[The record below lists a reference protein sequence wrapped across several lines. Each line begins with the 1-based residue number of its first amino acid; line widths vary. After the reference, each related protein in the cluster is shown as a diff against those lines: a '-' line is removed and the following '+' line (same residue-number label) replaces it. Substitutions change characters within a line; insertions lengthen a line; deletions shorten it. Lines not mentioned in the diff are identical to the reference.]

1 MAKKNKTEKFRSK
14 IGGQALIEGIM
25 MRGIGRSAMACRL
38 PDGTIDV
45 ETWEN
50 KNGKNAPWYTKVPFL
65 RGSVNMIIS
74 LADGYKCLTKSME
87 KQGDEYVGESETK
100 FEKWLEEKLG
110 DKLMPVLTVISG
122 ILGVA
127 LTLVLFLWLPSF
139 ISEFLRPIIS
149 GIPYETLKQAT
160 ESGTPVDMP
169 SYVTPVMVTI
179 EGIIKMI
186 IFVLYLY
193 ITSKMSDMRTMYKYH
208 GAEHKTIACYEAG
221 EELTVE
227 NVKKHPRFHKRCGT
241 SFIVLTLI
249 VSIIAGSFIK
259 YDNVIQRMGYR
270 ILLLPLIVGVS
281 YELIKIAGR
290 HDNIITAII
299 SAPGLWLQRITTN
312 EPDEKQ
318 IECAIEALKPCIPD
332 DKEDDKW

>member
-1 MAKKNKTEKFRSK
+1 
-14 IGGQALIEGIM
+14 
-25 MRGIGRSAMACRL
+25 
-38 PDGTIDV
+38 
-45 ETWEN
+45 
-50 KNGKNAPWYTKVPFL
+50 
-65 RGSVNMIIS
+65 
-74 LADGYKCLTKSME
+74 
-87 KQGDEYVGESETK
+87 
-100 FEKWLEEKLG
+100 
-110 DKLMPVLTVISG
+110 
-122 ILGVA
+122 
-127 LTLVLFLWLPSF
+127 
-139 ISEFLRPIIS
+139 
-149 GIPYETLKQAT
+149 
-160 ESGTPVDMP
+160 
-169 SYVTPVMVTI
+169 
-179 EGIIKMI
+179 
-186 IFVLYLY
+186 
-193 ITSKMSDMRTMYKYH
+193 MSDMRTMYKYH

>member
-25 MRGIGRSAMACRL
+25 MRGIGKSAMACRL

-65 RGSVNMIIS
+65 RGSINMIIS

-149 GIPYETLKQAT
+149 GIPYETLKQAA

-169 SYVTPVMVTI
+169 SYVTPVMVII

-270 ILLLPLIVGVS
+270 ILLLPVIVGVS